1 MFEMSSGRAEVRVLD
16 LRHIRCRLLPER
28 SLSKVSRLLSNILKN
43 RTYIGLAILTKTTVK
58 SILLS
63 QKRSICSQELVSSFK
78 INGSNKHRSS
88 SCTRRTID
96 IENNE
101 YVECGEIESF
111 TERGKEREGE
121 REGNKGMDRGRERYT
136 QIERERERERDIY
149 MGRERGRGC
158 ERKRE
163 RGRKRERHIWGG
175 RERERGTLRQER
187 DIERGKERQR
197 KRERKRGRERDIV
210 WGEMRIER
218 ERERERKRERDGG
231 NESGVILKCLLTVMT
246 RTSTSLMLM

>member
-1 MFEMSSGRAEVRVLD
+1 MVLVSAMFEMSSGRAEVRVLD

-28 SLSKVSRLLSNILKN
+28 SLSKVSRLLSNIWKN
-43 RTYIGLAILTKTTVK
+43 RTYIGLAFLTKTTVK
-58 SILLS
+58 SILLG

-96 IENNE
+96 IENSE

-136 QIERERERERDIY
+136 QIERERYIY
-149 MGRERGRGC
+149 G
-158 ERKRE
+158 
-163 RGRKRERHIWGG
+163 
-175 RERERGTLRQER
+175 
-187 DIERGKERQR
+187 
-197 KRERKRGRERDIV
+197 
-210 WGEMRIER
+210 ER
-218 ERERERKRERDGG
+218 ERERMREEEREREKKRATYMGRQRERDIETRERHRERKRETEEEREKERKREIERGIR
-231 NESGVILKCLLTVMT
+231 ERV
-246 RTSTSLMLM
+246 